1 MSKSALY
8 DAPVA
13 AIAGAAPRDFVLLL
27 KPRVA
32 ALVAFTGLVGMLLA
46 GPMPHPVLAATAILC
61 IAVGAGA
68 AGAINMWYEADLD
81 ARMERTRDRP
91 LPAGRME
98 PGTALG
104 FGAVLAVASVAVLG
118 LATNWLAAALL
129 ALAILFYVFVYT
141 MWLKRRTPHNIVVG
155 GAAGAIPPIIGWAAA
170 TGDLHPLPILLF
182 AIIFMWTPPH
192 FWALSLYRSDDYRRA
207 RVPML
212 PVIAGAESTRRHI
225 LGYALV
231 LAPLSLAPVAAGYAH
246 AVYGL
251 GAAVLGTAFVALAAI
266 LWRRRGE
273 APARRLFAFS
283 IAYLFLIFLLLTIDN
298 AWRVGLA

>member
-1 MSKSALY
+1 MLPSPRSR
-8 DAPVA
+8 
-13 AIAGAAPRDFVLLL
+13 GAAPRDFVLLL

-46 GPMPHPVLAATAILC
+46 GHMPHPVLAATAILC

-98 PGTALG
+98 AGTALG

-170 TGDLHPLPILLF
+170 TGDLHPPADPALRDHLHVDAAAFLGAVAVPVGRLP
-182 AIIFMWTPPH
+182 A
-192 FWALSLYRSDDYRRA
+192 RA
-207 RVPML
+207 R
-212 PVIAGAESTRRHI
+212 ADAARHRRSREHAPAHL

-298 AWRVGLA
+298 AWRVGLG